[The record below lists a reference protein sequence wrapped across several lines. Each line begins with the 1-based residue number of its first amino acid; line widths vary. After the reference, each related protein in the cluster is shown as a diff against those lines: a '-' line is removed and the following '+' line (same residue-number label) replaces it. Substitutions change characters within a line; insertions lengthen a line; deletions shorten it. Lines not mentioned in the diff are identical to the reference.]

1 MSICLEKA
9 LNILDKAKRKANE
22 LGASMSF
29 AIFNC
34 EHDLILFQKM
44 DNCDG
49 LSAKLAQAKAI
60 TALKINNYTENVSYL
75 VLKNEGVLCGIRYD
89 TSISLIGGGKIIY
102 ENGLKV
108 GAIGVSGG
116 SEEEDVTVA
125 AAALSND
132 PTNS

>member
-1 MSICLEKA
+1 MSVCLEKA

-34 EHDLILFQKM
+34 EQDLILFQKM
-44 DNCDG
+44 DNCDS
-49 LSAKLAQAKAI
+49 LSAKLAQAKAL
-60 TALKINNYTENVSYL
+60 TALTINNDTENVSYL
-75 VLKNEGVLCGIRYD
+75 VTKNEGVLCGIRYD

-102 ENGLKV
+102 ENGVAV

-116 SEEEDVTVA
+116 TEEEDVTVA
-125 AAALSND
+125 ATALSND
-132 PTNS
+132 PTNP

>member
-1 MSICLEKA
+1 MSVCLEKA

-22 LGASMSF
+22 LGTSMSF

-34 EHDLILFQKM
+34 EQDLILFQKM
-44 DNCDG
+44 DNCDS
-49 LSAKLAQAKAI
+49 LSAKLAQAKAL
-60 TALKINNYTENVSYL
+60 TALTINNDTENVSYL
-75 VLKNEGVLCGIRYD
+75 VTKNEGVLCGIRYN

-102 ENGLKV
+102 ENGVAV

-125 AAALSND
+125 VAALSND
-132 PTNS
+132 PINS